1 MAQNPNAEIPVVILC
16 GGQGTRIREAADRIP
31 KPLIDIGG
39 QPILWHIMKLY
50 DSFGFR
56 RFILCLGYKSSEI
69 KGYFLQYREAL
80 ADFTIVLDSDHEPRF
95 HNALGNE
102 DWEVTCAETGLA
114 TGTGGRIGRIERY
127 IDTDTFMLTYGD
139 GLGDVNIGELLRF
152 HLAHGRIGTV
162 TGVRPTSRFGEISVE
177 GNIVTEFNEK
187 PHAPSSLVSGGFFV
201 FNRTFFKYLSCNEEL
216 FLESEP
222 LRRLAADRE
231 LRVLPHEGFWMG
243 MDTFREYTQLNDLW
257 ASGRAPWKLWSDQ
270 T

>member
-16 GGQGTRIREAADRIP
+16 GGQGTRIREAADRLP

-39 QPILWHIMKLY
+39 QPISWHIMKLY
-50 DSFGFR
+50 GSFGFR

-69 KGYFLQYREAL
+69 KGYFLQYRETL

-139 GLGDVNIGELLRF
+139 GLGDVNVGELLRF
-152 HLAHGRIGTV
+152 HLEHGRIGTV

-177 GNIVTEFNEK
+177 GNIVTEFNENLM
-187 PHAPSSLVSGGFFV
+187 HHQAWFLEDSLFSIEPSSNTYPVTKSSSLKVNLSVDWLLIVNFESFLMKVSGWEWIRFGSTP
-201 FNRTFFKYLSCNEEL
+201 N
-216 FLESEP
+216 
-222 LRRLAADRE
+222 
-231 LRVLPHEGFWMG
+231 
-243 MDTFREYTQLNDLW
+243 
-257 ASGRAPWKLWSDQ
+257 
-270 T
+270 